1 MTTKN
6 ALVQFVAHPL
16 ALAACVAIGL
26 WVLLGVLRVER
37 FAGSRQ
43 EGYPSIRL
51 PIVASDS
58 GLRVKLMQKALIGRG
73 YFVGPAGADG
83 EFNEH
88 TMTAL
93 EAFQDNNALPIAPQC
108 DQQCWNELSP
118 SNAKTARRQ

>member
-1 MTTKN
+1 MISSAAT
-6 ALVQFVAHPL
+6 AL
-16 ALAACVAIGL
+16 C
-26 WVLLGVLRVER
+26 
-37 FAGSRQ
+37 
-43 EGYPSIRL
+43 
-51 PIVASDS
+51 IVASDS

-118 SNAKTARRQ
+118 SNAKTALPWEEPSILGRKPSAHPPQPLGATMYCRPSML